1 MVLKKRQPNSGSF
14 KKGHKHSVEIIEKIR
29 KKGRMKKGQT
39 NSGSFKNGDVP
50 WNKNKTEVYSEEMLE
65 KMSNGLKKHF
75 AEHGSH
81 RKGKHH
87 LVKAI
92 NKKIK
97 KALDHINRFLAEREE
112 NKNRLPILL
121 SDITNNKEILEE

>member
-1 MVLKKRQPNSGSF
+1 MRRYNDRMNRYARIDDK
-14 KKGHKHSVEIIEKIR
+14 EKL
-29 KKGRMKKGQT
+29 RMA
-39 NSGSFKNGDVP
+39 KN
-50 WNKNKTEVYSEEMLE
+50 
-65 KMSNGLKKHF
+65 
-75 AEHGSH
+75 
-81 RKGKHH
+81 
-87 LVKAI
+87 LVKSN